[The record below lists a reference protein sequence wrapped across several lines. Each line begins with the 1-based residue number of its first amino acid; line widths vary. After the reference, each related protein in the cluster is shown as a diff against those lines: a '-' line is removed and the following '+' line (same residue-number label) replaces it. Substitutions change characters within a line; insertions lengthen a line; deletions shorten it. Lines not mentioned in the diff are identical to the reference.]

1 MTISPGLFKNK
12 IGDMHYSEDEKKAL
26 VWNCIVMQAMKEKGL
41 KKWECLNAALN
52 SWDWLLLDGML
63 RLCLQLSLQTFLQIS
78 HDHLACRFNTALYIP
93 TEPDIPTNALG
104 SFYASACHCLMP
116 QELKNTTHYRLK
128 FRSTLLLDCM
138 YSNYPD
144 CMVIGCTTTLLRTW
158 VQTRQ
163 CNHVRQIIIP
173 TTSEPVVCW
182 HRMLGGISIA

>member
-104 SFYASACHCLMP
+104 SFYASAWCR
-116 QELKNTTHYRLK
+116 KNSRTRLITG
-128 FRSTLLLDCM
+128 SSSAQLCCWIACTL
-138 YSNYPD
+138 
-144 CMVIGCTTTLLRTW
+144 TTLTVWLQD
-158 VQTRQ
+158 VPLL
-163 CNHVRQIIIP
+163 C
-173 TTSEPVVCW
+173 
-182 HRMLGGISIA
+182 